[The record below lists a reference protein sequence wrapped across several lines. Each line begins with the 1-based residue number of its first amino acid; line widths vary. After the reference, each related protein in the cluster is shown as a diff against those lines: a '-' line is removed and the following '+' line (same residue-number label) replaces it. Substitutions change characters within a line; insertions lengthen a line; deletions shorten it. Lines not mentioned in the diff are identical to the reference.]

1 LLVRN
6 NLKGVFSNYSKIY
19 IYPVFDLQVDDLNT
33 FESEQIW
40 RETKLWQDVLI
51 VASELNMQS
60 NFAYVSRPVG
70 EVVERAN
77 RDSEKKLAQGTLA
90 KGDLFIFVSRDDI
103 NRTIG
108 KIPTGFSEFSIGKL
122 ILVGMTP

>member
-1 LLVRN
+1 MRN